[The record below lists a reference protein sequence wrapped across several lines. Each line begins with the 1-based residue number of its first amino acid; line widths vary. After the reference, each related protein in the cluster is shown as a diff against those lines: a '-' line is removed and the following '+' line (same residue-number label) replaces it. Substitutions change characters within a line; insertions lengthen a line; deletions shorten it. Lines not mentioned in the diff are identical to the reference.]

1 LTSSQRAPAPPGS
14 EFDVTRLRH
23 WFLAAVIAMLALRL
37 AFAATVPL
45 TSDEAYF
52 ASWALHPDFGYFDHP
67 PMVAWWLTPLTA
79 ASMEPWVLRLPAVL
93 VPTVVSLTVTGLLRQ
108 HDQTRAYLTGLA
120 LALVPVEALY
130 IPITTDTPLIFFTVL
145 SVAAFAVAVR
155 RDSARHYLLAGALLG
170 CAFLSKYFAALLG
183 FAYLVFALVSPP
195 REGRVR
201 GVLLAF
207 LAAVPFVALN
217 LWWNYNHC
225 WANVLHNFYNR
236 HYGAALSW
244 RTPLLYAVLVL
255 YVLGPVLAWQLV
267 KERGRLREAW
277 SDPGARLFA
286 AVALVP
292 LALFAALSPWKDI
305 GLHWVLSF
313 VPLVFLLAGRFLTA
327 RELAASAK
335 FLGAFSALHVVA
347 AAAFLALPVET
358 WRGSGMY
365 SNLVLNTRP
374 REVMAAL
381 EPYRKDHVLAAEGYA
396 PAVTLGLASGT
407 ELVVFGAMSHH
418 SRQYDFRTDMRA
430 LEGKDL
436 AILARKPDQG
446 AMYAPFFRESETREI
461 EVRGARFYLVLGHGF
476 DFEAYR
482 RGILEPTRD
491 RLYRIPWFLPQGGCP
506 FCERYFGSPVC
517 PAGNQAARR

>member
-1 LTSSQRAPAPPGS
+1 MTSILYAPAPGES
-14 EFDVTRLRH
+14 ESDVTRLRR
-23 WFLAAVIAMLALRL
+23 WFLAALAAMLVLRL
-37 AFAATVPL
+37 AFAAAVPM

-67 PMVAWWLTPLTA
+67 PMVAWWLTPLVA
-79 ASMEPWVLRLPAVL
+79 ASMDPWVLRLPAVL
-93 VPTVVSLTVTGLLRQ
+93 VPTVVSLTVTGLLRG
-108 HDQTRAYLTGLA
+108 HDPGRAYLTGLA
-120 LALVPVEALY
+120 LTLVPVEALY
-130 IPITTDTPLIFFTVL
+130 IPVTTDTPLIFFTVL
-145 SVAAFAVAVR
+145 SVAAYAVAVR

-183 FAYLVFALVSPP
+183 FAYLVFALASPP
-195 REGRVR
+195 RERRLR

-225 WANVLHNFYNR
+225 WANVLHNFQNR
-236 HYGAALSW
+236 HYDAAITW
-244 RTPLLYAVLVL
+244 RTPLLYAALVL

-267 KERGRLREAW
+267 RARGRLREAW
-277 SDPGARLFA
+277 SDPGARLLA

-292 LALFAALSPWKDI
+292 LALFAVLSPWKDI

-313 VPLVFLLAGRFLTA
+313 VPLVFLLAGRILTA
-327 RELAASAK
+327 REIAASAK
-335 FLGAFSALHVVA
+335 FLGAFSALHVIA

-365 SNLVLNTRP
+365 SSLVLNTKP

-381 EPYRKDHVLAAEGYA
+381 EVYGRDHVLAAEGYA
-396 PAVTLGLASGT
+396 PALTLWFASGT

-430 LEGKDL
+430 FEGKDL

-446 AMYAPFFRESETREI
+446 AMYAPYFREIETREI
-461 EVRGARFYLVLGHGF
+461 EVRGARFYAVLGHEF
-476 DFEAYR
+476 DFESYR

-491 RLYRIPWFLPQGGCP
+491 RLYRVPRFLPQGGCP
-506 FCERYFGSPVC
+506 FCERYFGGPVC
-517 PAGNQAARR
+517 PAGGPAARP